1 MKLTEILSRPAGETH
16 VWLYSRES
24 DALTSVKKAMQRVH
38 VYCTH
43 KVRAGLKVSTRG
55 VALVSGLEYVEPAI
69 LITILKQPKR

>member
-1 MKLTEILSRPAGETH
+1 MKLTEILSRPEGETH

-43 KVRAGLKVSTRG
+43 KARAGLKVSTKG
-55 VALVSGLEYVEPAI
+55 VALVNGLEFMEPAVMV
-69 LITILKQPKR
+69 TILKQPKR